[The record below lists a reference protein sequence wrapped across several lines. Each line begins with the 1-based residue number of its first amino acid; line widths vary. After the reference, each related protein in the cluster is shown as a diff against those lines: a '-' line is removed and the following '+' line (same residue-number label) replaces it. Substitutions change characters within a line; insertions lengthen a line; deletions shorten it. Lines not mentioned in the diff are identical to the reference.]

1 MKNIQ
6 LKTMKRPDFHRSNN
20 CGGVCSEK
28 FSEDE
33 TSAILHPINTK
44 NIGSNSLLLGLSNKT
59 MRVTIRFI
67 TIDKVANIP
76 TTEVGKNAKA
86 TKSRTL
92 ALALS
97 IKAIRN
103 IGRKQT
109 LVVNAIGRL

>member
-1 MKNIQ
+1 
-6 LKTMKRPDFHRSNN
+6 
-20 CGGVCSEK
+20 
-28 FSEDE
+28 
-33 TSAILHPINTK
+33 
-44 NIGSNSLLLGLSNKT
+44 

-103 IGRKQT
+103 IGRKDRKS
-109 LVVNAIGRL
+109 VV